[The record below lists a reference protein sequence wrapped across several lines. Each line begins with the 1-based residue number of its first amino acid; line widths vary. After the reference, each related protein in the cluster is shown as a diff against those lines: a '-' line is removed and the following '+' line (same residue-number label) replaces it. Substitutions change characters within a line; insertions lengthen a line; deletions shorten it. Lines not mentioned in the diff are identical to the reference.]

1 MSTRPR
7 SDIPVEVDKMVTQN
21 PQDWCRNDK
30 NGIVN
35 EQDIGS
41 EIKFSISKQDGLM
54 LLAMAS
60 LSLMAAL
67 DGTSISVTLPVTR
80 FNIFPQ

>member
-1 MSTRPR
+1 MEMPKSQHCYK
-7 SDIPVEVDKMVTQN
+7 SDNE
-21 PQDWCRNDK
+21 

-41 EIKFSISKQDGLM
+41 EAKFRISKQDTLT

-67 DGTSISVTLPVTR
+67 DGTSISVALPVSRSIR
-80 FNIFPQ
+80 FSPRIFSSLTWS

>member
-1 MSTRPR
+1 METQKSQHCYK
-7 SDIPVEVDKMVTQN
+7 SDNE
-21 PQDWCRNDK
+21 

-35 EQDIGS
+35 EEDIGS
-41 EIKFSISKQDGLM
+41 ESKFSISKQDTLT

-67 DGTSISVTLPVTR
+67 DGTSISVALPVSRSIR
-80 FNIFPQ
+80 FSPRIFHR